1 MTDIFGA
8 LSTSQAQTSSANV
21 KTRTN
26 LALHHLFAACRFS
39 AKVKEIENANLGKEF
54 SGFWE
59 EILHN
64 SLGVATLSVAALES
78 YANEM
83 YFEGAVLKPSMNA
96 SAAEE
101 MARIIDRETIVK
113 KYSLALSIIK
123 DKKLNSDIP
132 VSQNVEALIKV
143 RNSII
148 HFKPEWFGEKDKH
161 EKLSL
166 LLKNRF
172 QPSPFLA
179 NEPLFPRAWASHSFT
194 VWALK
199 TTINFIEHFH
209 SEADTESPL
218 TQFKERLNEYSD
230 GEI

>member
-8 LSTSQAQTSSANV
+8 LSTTQAQTSSANV

-26 LALHHLFAACRFS
+26 LASHHLFAACRFS

-83 YFEGAVLKPSMNA
+83 YFEGAVLKSSMNA

-101 MARIIDRETIVK
+101 MASIIDRETILK
-113 KYSLALSIIK
+113 KYALALSITTG
-123 DKKLNSDIP
+123 KKLDLGIS
-132 VSQNVEALIKV
+132 VTQNVKALIEV
-143 RNSII
+143 RNAII

-161 EKLSL
+161 EKLSTTL
-166 LLKNRF
+166 QNRF
-172 QPSPFLA
+172 TASPFLT

-199 TTINFIEHFH
+199 TTVDFIEHFH
-209 SEADTESPL
+209 KEANTKSVLEKFKGHL
-218 TQFKERLNEYSD
+218 TNYSD

>member
-1 MTDIFGA
+1 MTDILGA
-8 LSTSQAQTSSANV
+8 LSTNQAQTSSANV

-39 AKVKEIENANLGKEF
+39 AKVKEIENANLGKKF

-101 MARIIDRETIVK
+101 MASIIDRETILK
-113 KYSLALSIIK
+113 KYALALSITTG
-123 DKKLNSDIP
+123 KKLDLGIS
-132 VSQNVEALIKV
+132 VTQNVKALIEV
-143 RNSII
+143 RNAII
-148 HFKPEWFGEKDKH
+148 HFKPEWFGESDKH
-161 EKLSL
+161 EKLSTA
-166 LLKNRF
+166 LKKRF
-172 QPSPFLA
+172 NASPFLA
-179 NEPLFPRAWASHSFT
+179 NEPLFPLAWASHSFT

>member
-1 MTDIFGA
+1 MADFQGV
-8 LSTSQAQTSSANV
+8 LVSSQAQMTSAIA

-78 YANEM
+78 YANEI

-96 SAAEE
+96 SAAEKI
-101 MARIIDRETIVK
+101 ANIIDRETILE
-113 KYSLALSIIK
+113 KYALALSITA
-123 DKKLNSDIP
+123 DKKLDLSIP
-132 VSQNVEALIKV
+132 VTQNVKALIDV
-143 RNSII
+143 RNAII
-148 HFKPEWFGEKDKH
+148 HFKPEWFGEKGKH

-166 LLKNRF
+166 TFKKNLNR
-172 QPSPFLA
+172 L
-179 NEPLFPRAWASHSFT
+179 
-194 VWALK
+194 
-199 TTINFIEHFH
+199 HF
-209 SEADTESPL
+209 
-218 TQFKERLNEYSD
+218 
-230 GEI
+230 

>member
-1 MTDIFGA
+1 MADFQGV
-8 LSTSQAQTSSANV
+8 LVSSQAQMTSAIA

-78 YANEM
+78 YANEI

-96 SAAEE
+96 SAAEKI
-101 MARIIDRETIVK
+101 ANIIDRETILE
-113 KYSLALSIIK
+113 KYALALSITA
-123 DKKLNSDIP
+123 DKKLDLSIP
-132 VSQNVEALIKV
+132 VTQNVKALIDV
-143 RNSII
+143 RNAII
-148 HFKPEWFGEKDKH
+148 HFKPEWFGENGKH

-166 LLKNRF
+166 TLKNKF
-172 QPSPFLA
+172 KPSPFLA
-179 NEPLFPRAWASHSFT
+179 NEPLFPMSWASHSFT

-199 TTINFIEHFH
+199 TTVDFIEHFH
-209 SEADTESPL
+209 AEANTQSAL
-218 TQFKERLNEYSD
+218 LQFKGHLTNCSD